1 MTRALGL
8 AYGIWC
14 LVAASTWAAI
24 VGTIGI
30 LPFVVVPRGRR
41 ERYTMTTGVLWARTV
56 IAAILFARPT
66 VTGEVALRD
75 PARGALVVSNHRSW
89 LDTVL
94 LVAYT
99 RSQGLGKS
107 QIKYI
112 PFIGLFGWLIGAVYF
127 DRKNPDARKQA
138 RNDVLWMVKQGNR
151 IHVYPEGTRSLTSEV
166 AAKVHL
172 TLVMDCWEAKLP
184 VVPCAVWGTERT
196 LPADHTA
203 VYVGQRSRLDIGVA
217 LYPEDF
223 PDAGSFADA
232 VWKDVVAR
240 VERLKVEP

>member
-1 MTRALGL
+1 MTRAL
-8 AYGIWC
+8 AFVYGVYC
-14 LVAASTWAAI
+14 LMVASTWAAL

-41 ERYTMTTGVLWARTV
+41 ERYAMVAGVLWARTV
-56 IAAILFARPT
+56 ISAILFARPT
-66 VTGEVALRD
+66 VTGAVALRD
-75 PARGALVVSNHRSW
+75 PTRGALVVCNHRSW

-127 DRKNPDARKQA
+127 DRSDPDARKRA
-138 RNDVLWMVKQGNR
+138 RTDVLWMLQQGNR
-151 IHVYPEGTRSLTSEV
+151 VHVYPEGTRSLTTEV
-166 AAKVHL
+166 ASKVHL
-172 TLVMDCWEAKLP
+172 TLIMDCWDHKLP
-184 VVPCAVWGTERT
+184 VVPCAVWGTDRT
-196 LPADHTA
+196 LPPDHTA
-203 VYVGQRSRLDIGVA
+203 VYVGQRSRLDIGAA

-223 PDAGSFADA
+223 PDAKAFAEA
-232 VWKDVVAR
+232 VWKDVVDRIA
-240 VERLKVEP
+240 RLKTEG

>member
-1 MTRALGL
+1 MTRALGFV
-8 AYGIWC
+8 YGLWC
-14 LVAASTWAAI
+14 LVAASLWAAV
-24 VGTIGI
+24 VGTLAI

-41 ERYTMTTGVLWARTV
+41 ERYTMVTGVFWARTV
-56 IAAILFARPT
+56 LAAILFARPR
-66 VTGEVALRD
+66 VTGEVVLRD
-75 PARGALVVSNHRSW
+75 PTRGALVISNHRSW

-127 DRKNPDARKQA
+127 KRSDPDARKRA
-138 RNDVLWMVKQGNR
+138 RNEVLWMLQQGNR

-172 TLVMDCWEAKLP
+172 TLVMDCWDAGLP
-184 VVPCAVWGTERT
+184 VVPCAVWGTDRT

-203 VYVGQRSRLDIGVA
+203 VYVFQRSRLDIGSA

-223 PDAGSFADA
+223 PDARAFADA
-232 VWKDVVAR
+232 VWKDVLDRIV
-240 VERLKVEP
+240 RLKAEG